1 MTVVR
6 NGLSFMRSEDQPNI
20 SMPQSG
26 ILRLAFGILLDY
38 LANFVSDSFC
48 GSLLSE
54 ERIVLANSRYP
65 LS

>member
-6 NGLSFMRSEDQPNI
+6 NGLSFMRSEDRPNI

-26 ILRLAFGILLDY
+26 ILRLAVGILLSY
-38 LANFVSDSFC
+38 LANFVSDGFC
-48 GSLLSE
+48 DSPLSD
-54 ERIVLANSRYP
+54 ERIFLANSRYP